1 MALKFSDFFR
11 GRSADYMAEQELV
24 GLLEPGIEFDGK
36 ITAASGMIRVNT
48 HVKGEIEC
56 GDVVVVADQGEVE
69 GEIRTR
75 FISVAG
81 KVKGI
86 VHAAEKAEIKANG
99 IVLGDIH
106 TSSLV
111 IEPGGYFDGR
121 CHMPVPDPV
130 HGHADREGSK
140 EGKESNQKSQRFL
153 PYIADR

>member
-1 MALKFSDFFR
+1 MVMKFGELFR
-11 GRSADYMAEQELV
+11 GRSADYLAEQELS

-36 ITAASGMIRVNT
+36 MTVASGIIRVNT
-48 HVKGEIEC
+48 HIKGEIEC
-56 GDVVVVADQGEVE
+56 GDVVVIADQGEVE

-75 FISVAG
+75 FISIAG

-86 VHAAEKAEIKANG
+86 VYATEKAEIKANG

-121 CHMPVPDPV
+121 CHMPVPDPL
-130 HGHADREGSK
+130 HGPAETEGGGQSREEK
-140 EGKESNQKSQRFL
+140 QKSQRFL
-153 PYIADR
+153 PYMADR

>member
-1 MALKFSDFFR
+1 VIKFGELFR
-11 GRSADYMAEQELV
+11 GRAADYLAEQELA

-36 ITAASGMIRVNT
+36 MTVASGIIRVNT
-48 HVKGEIEC
+48 HIKGEIEC
-56 GDVVVVADQGEVE
+56 GDVVVIADQGEVE

-75 FISVAG
+75 FISIAG

-86 VHAAEKAEIKANG
+86 VHATEKAEIKANG

-121 CHMPVPDPV
+121 CHMPVPDPA
-130 HGHADREGSK
+130 HGSAETEGSRDGR
-140 EGKESNQKSQRFL
+140 EERQKSQRHL
-153 PYIADR
+153 PYMADR

>member
-1 MALKFSDFFR
+1 MAMKCGGRFG

-48 HVKGEIEC
+48 HIKGEIEC
-56 GDVVVVADQGEVE
+56 GDVVVIADQGEVE

-75 FISVAG
+75 FISIAG

-86 VHAAEKAEIKANG
+86 VHATEKAEIKANG

-111 IEPGGYFDGR
+111 IEPGGYFDGQ
-121 CHMPVPDPV
+121 CHMPVPEPM
-130 HGHADREGSK
+130 
-140 EGKESNQKSQRFL
+140 SQSEEAEEAKRNS
-153 PYIADR
+153 